1 MAKYSTNQD
10 LPEYSSLS
18 WAWVGAILIL
28 LLFVGGLVWFPPLLT
43 PLEGK
48 TASSILFWGR
58 FHPIALH
65 LPVGA
70 MALLTIVE
78 TLCLRRSFENRWA
91 EAALFLCL
99 FFAGSS
105 AVAIILGSMLG
116 RDGFEG
122 GAYKMH
128 TILGVVVGIL
138 AIAGMFARLF
148 AMQKLMNG
156 KASGFMLEASRFF
169 LLVNVGVMSVGAHF
183 GANMVHG
190 DKYLTQH
197 APTGM
202 GKSIHAF
209 EGWLLSFVAD
219 KKDEKLAPAALAET
233 PATDNKAP
241 PVSTPQSVTPQST
254 TPQSAATADAKLVFR
269 DVITPL
275 FEAKCN
281 SCHCEQKVKGKLRM
295 DDYELLMKG
304 GADGSNTI
312 IAGKPDESLAI
323 IRLMLPEDDDEHM
336 PPSEKPQF
344 TKEET
349 ALLRWWIQAGASATM
364 TTTEIPAEHKP
375 IAEALMKGEA
385 E

>member
-1 MAKYSTNQD
+1 MAKHTSNTD
-10 LPEYSSLS
+10 LPEYTSLT
-18 WAWVGAILIL
+18 WGWVGAIGILIL
-28 LLFVGGLVWFPPLLT
+28 FVAGLAMFPPLLT
-43 PLEGK
+43 PVEGK
-48 TASSILFWGR
+48 AASSILFWGR

-70 MALLTIVE
+70 MALLTVVE

-99 FFAGSS
+99 FFAATS

-128 TILGVVVGIL
+128 TILGVVVGVL
-138 AIAGMFARLF
+138 AIAGMFARLLS
-148 AMQKLMNG
+148 MQSRLKG
-156 KASGFMLEASRFF
+156 RASGFMLETSRFL

-202 GKSIHAF
+202 GKSIHSF
-209 EGWLLSFVAD
+209 EAWLLSFVAE
-219 KKDEKLAPAALAET
+219 KKEAKPSESVAAAPAPEVKPT
-233 PATDNKAP
+233 AP
-241 PVSTPQSVTPQST
+241 V
-254 TPQSAATADAKLVFR
+254 AAAGAKLVFQ

-295 DDYELLMKG
+295 DSYELLMKG
-304 GADGSNTI
+304 GSDGATTV
-312 IAGKPDESLAI
+312 IAGKPEESLAI
-323 IRLMLPEDDDEHM
+323 VRLMLPEDDDEHM

-349 ALLRWWIQAGASATM
+349 ALLRWWIQSGASATQ
-364 TTTEIPAEHKP
+364 TIADIPAELKAA
-375 IAEALMKGEA
+375 AESLMKGGA